1 MGTSTAEK
9 GDAATAKT
17 GVNNPAANIFVFKP
31 ELTFKDSTAYY
42 GETVPADFTSSNK
55 VGATKWMH
63 GTKEAVPAQ
72 MIGTA
77 PTLGIAYAPD
87 GTNSKIIDGKYTKQD
102 VPVKVDVTI
111 GTENVN
117 AHTTFVHQDC
127 TEADCNW
134 TTPTTKGAPAFLIHV
149 KTCQLTITK
158 NGGAKN
164 EPYVFT
170 VKKDGQP
177 YTEVTIV
184 GNNNVTIYELPVG
197 TYTIEENTGWSW
209 RFDPTYLNN
218 NVKLSAGQDS
228 GAITCTNKPD
238 NNKWLN
244 GFSDVVTNTFG
255 AAHN

>member
-1 MGTSTAEK
+1 
-9 GDAATAKT
+9 
-17 GVNNPAANIFVFKP
+17 
-31 ELTFKDSTAYY
+31 
-42 GETVPADFTSSNK
+42 
-55 VGATKWMH
+55 
-63 GTKEAVPAQ
+63 

-77 PTLGIAYAPD
+77 PELTIGYAPET
-87 GTNSKIIDGKYTKQD
+87 GKIDANGKINTKQD
-102 VPVKVDVTI
+102 IAVDVTVKI
-111 GTENVN
+111 GSADVTNK
-117 AHTTFVHQDC
+117 TTFVHQACDPAC
-127 TEADCNW
+127 SWNVTAPN
-134 TTPTTKGAPAFLIHV
+134 GNPAFLIHV

-197 TYTIEENTGWSW
+197 TYTIEENTKWSW
-209 RFDPTYLNN
+209 RYPYPTYSDD
-218 NVKLSAGQDS
+218 VTLSAGQDS